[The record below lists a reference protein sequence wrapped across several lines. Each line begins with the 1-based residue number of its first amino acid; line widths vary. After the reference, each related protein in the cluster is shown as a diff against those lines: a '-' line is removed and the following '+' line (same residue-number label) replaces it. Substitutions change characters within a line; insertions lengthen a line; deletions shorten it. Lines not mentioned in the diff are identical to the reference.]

1 MKKILFTPPNKN
13 SKNIN
18 SLSLPLFITNYF
30 QNIPTRF
37 WFEALDRYSTKA
49 STEQMDCINEKALR
63 IIQQIVLPGSIIVAN
78 LNSTICSFYHLQA
91 LQHYYPTIVSTD
103 GVSRH
108 DSALQS
114 LVSNLGVIWRPAWI
128 VCEEALCYTQDEV
141 QQFLVRQLF
150 RQRFGSESFQT
161 LLNELSY

>member
-1 MKKILFTPPNKN
+1 MEH
-13 SKNIN
+13 
-18 SLSLPLFITNYF
+18 F
-30 QNIPTRF
+30 QSIPTRF
-37 WFEALDRYSTKA
+37 WFEALDRYSQRA
-49 STEQMDCINEKALR
+49 AVEQMDCINEKALR
-63 IIQQIVLPGSIIVAN
+63 IVQEIVLPGSILVAN

-108 DSALQS
+108 DTPLQD
-114 LVSNLGVIWRPAWI
+114 LFHNLEVIWKPALL
-128 VCEEALCYTQDEV
+128 VCEEAECYTHEEV

-150 RQRFGSESFQT
+150 RQRFGNESFQT